1 MKAGGAVT
9 SPTVRRRQL
18 GMELRQLREA
28 TGLTGDEVA
37 ERLGWY
43 NAKISRIEKGRIS
56 VPWSD
61 VVDLLDLYRV
71 NDPATREALIQLA
84 KAARQREW
92 WQPYSD
98 MLSKNARTYIGLE
111 SAAESLR
118 TYQPSSVPGLLQT
131 ADYAR
136 AIITRA
142 GPLTL
147 GEDEIQRRISLRMKR
162 QTVISQAG
170 TLGFW
175 TVLDEAVLHRE
186 IGGPEVM
193 HAQLMHLADMAHHPR
208 IDIQVMPF
216 SAGPHASLSGMIGIF
231 AFPGPDQDVAYVD
244 TVSGTLF
251 LERTADVQATSTA
264 FQHLNATALSP
275 AASADLIKAL
285 AQHYQTR

>member
-1 MKAGGAVT
+1 MT

-28 TGLTGDEVA
+28 VGLTGDQVT

-43 NAKISRIEKGRIS
+43 GAKVSRIEKGRIS

-61 VVDLLDLYRV
+61 VMDLLDLYEV
-71 NDPATREALIQLA
+71 HDPATREALVQLA
-84 KAARQREW
+84 KAARQKEW

-131 ADYAR
+131 PDYAR

-147 GEDEIQRRISLRMKR
+147 GEDEIGRRLSLRLKR
-162 QTVISQAG
+162 QAVITEAG
-170 TLGFW
+170 GLRLW
-175 TVLDEAVLHRE
+175 AVLDEAALYRE
-186 IGGPEVM
+186 IGGLDVM
-193 HAQLMHLADMAHHPR
+193 HEQLMHLVEMAHHPGV
-208 IDIQVMPF
+208 DIQVMPF
-216 SAGPHASLSGMIGIF
+216 SAGPHASLSGMIGVF
-231 AFPGPDQDVAYVD
+231 TFPGPDPDVAYVD
-244 TVSGTLF
+244 SVSGTLF
-251 LERTADVQATSTA
+251 LERAADVQATTTA
-264 FQHLNATALSP
+264 FQHLSATALSP
-275 AASADLIKAL
+275 AASVDLIKAI
-285 AQHYQTR
+285 ARRHQTR

>member
-1 MKAGGAVT
+1 MT

-18 GMELRQLREA
+18 GTELRQLREA
-28 TGLTGDEVA
+28 TGLTGDEVT

-43 NAKISRIEKGRIS
+43 GAKVSRIEKGRIS

-61 VVDLLDLYRV
+61 VVELLDLYEV
-71 NDPATREALIQLA
+71 SDSATREALIQLA
-84 KAARQREW
+84 KAARQKEW

-131 ADYAR
+131 TDYAR

-147 GEDEIQRRISLRMKR
+147 GEDEIGRRLSLRTKR
-162 QTVISQAG
+162 QAVIGEAG
-170 TLGFW
+170 SLRLW
-175 TVLDEAVLHRE
+175 TVLDEAALYRE
-186 IGGPEVM
+186 IGGSDVM
-193 HAQLMHLADMAHHPR
+193 RAQLMHLVEMAHHPQ

-216 SAGPHASLSGMIGIF
+216 SAGPHASLSGMIGVF
-231 AFPGPDQDVAYVD
+231 GFPGSDPDVAYVD
-244 TVSGTLF
+244 SVSGTLF
-251 LERTADVQATSTA
+251 LERAADVEATSTA
-264 FQHLNATALSP
+264 FQHLSATALSP
-275 AASADLIKAL
+275 VASVDLIKAV
-285 AQHYQTR
+285 AQRHQTG